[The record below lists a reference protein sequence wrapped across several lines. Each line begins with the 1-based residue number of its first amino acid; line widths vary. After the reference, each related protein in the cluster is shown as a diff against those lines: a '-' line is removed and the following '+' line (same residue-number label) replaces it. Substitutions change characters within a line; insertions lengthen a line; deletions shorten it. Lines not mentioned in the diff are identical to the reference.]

1 MNLLPKTGG
10 GNGNPLQDSC
20 PGNLMEGGTWGRR
33 GVGQDLATEQTRS
46 LKDIFLR
53 QSGKP
58 EHGVATRRCAATI
71 VSSRVLS

>member
-1 MNLLPKTGG
+1 
-10 GNGNPLQDSC
+10 
-20 PGNLMEGGTWGRR
+20 MEGGTWGRR